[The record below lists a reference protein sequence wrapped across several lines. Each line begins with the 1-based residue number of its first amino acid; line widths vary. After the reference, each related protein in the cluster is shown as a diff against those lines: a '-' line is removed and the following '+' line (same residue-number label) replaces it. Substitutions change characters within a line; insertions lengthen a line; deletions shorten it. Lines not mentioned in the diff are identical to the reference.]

1 MLKTKVGYS
10 TQKDSFTKGLET
22 AKNAKLGM
30 RPKLGLLYTSC
41 QDDTEEVIKGVRST
55 MRGVPVVGCTSSG
68 MVMTNDGIIS
78 SEDGFAAM
86 MTFDDKEMTV
96 GVACHE
102 AGKECKRNWKK
113 SSKRSRIKCWSYI
126 FTRLF
131 LHGSKSKRR
140 RRLFNG
146 NQDII
151 GRVPM
156 FGGSAADD
164 TVEGNWKIYCNDKIF
179 SDGVAVVFFLYR

>member
-102 AGKECKRNWKK
+102 AGKNAREIGRKVAREAVLNAGATYSPDYFYMVASPKEEEDYLMG
-113 SSKRSRIKCWSYI
+113 I
-126 FTRLF
+126 
-131 LHGSKSKRR
+131 
-140 RRLFNG
+140 
-146 NQDII
+146 QDII

-156 FGGSAADD
+156 FGGSALM
-164 TVEGNWKIYCNDKIF
+164 IQ
-179 SDGVAVVFFLYR
+179 